1 MNKYASEYFNS
12 LFSKI
17 ARQFSPEVLES
28 MRRAMGDQSIG
39 APEQAA
45 YRKAY
50 ESATRSP
57 SAAPTAVQTQN
68 PLTPARNALTA
79 PSIKPNGAGVAVP
92 PVSGNVASPS
102 NWSRLMM
109 KGVPTKNLVAGGL
122 AGAGIGLAAD
132 AAIPQF
138 SGGDYLSEVGNQ
150 LRSFG
155 IDTASSAAGAG
166 LASGGA
172 GLLPGAV
179 WGAGSNLVGKL
190 IDVGTGLNEL
200 YNPYSET
207 NTLQAETNERNKR
220 LDAQNALKQNPLPKP
235 NTSDRLSDGQL
246 ANMAGVGFAGDMP
259 QAAISNANQAFSPPA
274 INPTT
279 DTTNNGPTPIT
290 APAAVTPTGGVNNNI
305 PAPVPSPLPSP
316 VENVSS
322 VPQPVSSASPISGTP
337 KPVENKPVITQNPVT
352 TQQSV
357 NKPKIQQ
364 KVKPVKQVN
373 FKAQVPSPVLKPSS
387 VKPQAVQNSRLGG
400 PLGTV
405 SNVFGRIGD
414 TMQNAA
420 KGRLGKGDQ
429 LRQTSLLPWQNKR
442 R

>member
-17 ARQFSPEVLES
+17 ARQFSPEVLEPK
-28 MRRAMGDQSIG
+28 RRAMGDPSIG
-39 APEQAA
+39 
-45 YRKAY
+45 
-50 ESATRSP
+50 
-57 SAAPTAVQTQN
+57 APTAVQTQN

-92 PVSGNVASPS
+92 PVSGSVASPS

-109 KGVPTKNLVAGGL
+109 KGVPTKNLVSGGL

-166 LASGGA
+166 IASGGA
-172 GLLPGAV
+172 GLLPGAI
-179 WGAGSNLVGKL
+179 WGAGTNAAGKL
-190 IDVGTGLNEL
+190 MEVGYGLNEL
-200 YNPYSET
+200 YNPNSQL
-207 NTLQAETNERNKR
+207 NRDKAESDERNKR
-220 LDAQNALKQNPLPKP
+220 LDAQNALRKNPMPPVAP
-235 NTSDRLSDGQL
+235 NNGGRLSDGQL
-246 ANMAGVGFAGDMP
+246 ANMAGVGFAGDLT
-259 QAAISNANQAFSPPA
+259 QNAITNANQATALPP
-274 INPTT
+274 INTNVN
-279 DTTNNGPTPIT
+279 TNNGSTPTTPTP
-290 APAAVTPTGGVNNNI
+290 AATPSGSVSNEY
-305 PAPVPSPLPSP
+305 PSPVPSPLPSP
-316 VENVSS
+316 LPAPVQPSTTTIESTPTISNTPSTTVTPQQAAPAT
-322 VPQPVSSASPISGTP
+322 VPQTVA
-337 KPVENKPVITQNPVT
+337 KPQAVVKS
-352 TQQSV
+352 QS
-357 NKPKIQQ
+357 KPKANTPL
-364 KVKPVKQVN
+364 KNVN
-373 FKAQVPSPVLKPSS
+373 FKPQTPNPVLKPS
-387 VKPQAVQNSRLGG
+387 VIKPNTVQNSRLGG

-420 KGRLGKGDQ
+420 SGRLGKGDQ